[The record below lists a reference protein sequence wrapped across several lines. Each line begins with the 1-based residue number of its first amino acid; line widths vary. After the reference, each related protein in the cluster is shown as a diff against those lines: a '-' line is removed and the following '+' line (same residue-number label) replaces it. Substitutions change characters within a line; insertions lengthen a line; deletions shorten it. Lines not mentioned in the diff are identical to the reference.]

1 VHVRQVPVP
10 LGDVEAVADEELV
23 GDGEPDVA
31 DGEILDEAAVRAIEE
46 RDDREGAGLAQPERL
61 AEIVER
67 QAGID
72 DVLDEQDVAMCDL
85 GVQVLQEADARV
97 AARFGI
103 RAVAGQLDE
112 VDRVRDRQ
120 RARQVGEKDE
130 AGLQRRDEQR
140 LAPGVVACDLAAE
153 LGDPRRELLPRQVD
167 LADRRGRRYDASSR
181 RYRCAKRSRSRL

>member
-1 VHVRQVPVP
+1 MR
-10 LGDVEAVADEELV
+10 
-23 GDGEPDVA
+23 
-31 DGEILDEAAVRAIEE
+31 
-46 RDDREGAGLAQPERL
+46 
-61 AEIVER
+61 
-67 QAGID
+67 
-72 DVLDEQDVAMCDL
+72 DL
-85 GVQVLQEADARV
+85 GVQVLEEADARV
-97 AARFGI
+97 AARVGI